1 MEQNRIKQITISI
14 WDCLKRLEF
23 LADQLNRSTSPG
35 KRNSLKK
42 DIQFVRAKITHSFK
56 RIAKLVDG
64 NIISVTFL
72 EENSGIKWKRLYTN
86 VSVEDVKS
94 HLKLISYLKE
104 ENIQILEIQETKT
117 KNSLTKLS

>member
-1 MEQNRIKQITISI
+1 MGIITPFFRI
-14 WDCLKRLEF
+14 
-23 LADQLNRSTSPG
+23 TSSAVIP
-35 KRNSLKK
+35 
-42 DIQFVRAKITHSFK
+42 QTV
-56 RIAKLVDG
+56 V
-64 NIISVTFL
+64 SVTFL

>member
-1 MEQNRIKQITISI
+1 MEQNRIKQITLSI
-14 WDCLKRLEF
+14 WDCLKRLEI
-23 LADQLNRSTSPG
+23 LANQFNRSTSKG
-35 KRNSLKK
+35 KRNSLNKEA
-42 DIQFVRAKITHSFK
+42 QFVRAKITHSFK

-86 VSVEDVKS
+86 VSIEDVKS

-104 ENIQILEIQETKT
+104 ENIKIIEIQETKT
-117 KNSLTKLS
+117 KDSLEKLS

>member
-1 MEQNRIKQITISI
+1 MEQNRIKQITLSI
-14 WDCLKRLEF
+14 WDCLKRLEI
-23 LADQLNRSTSPG
+23 LADKFNRSTSKG
-35 KRNSLKK
+35 KRNSLNKEA
-42 DIQFVRAKITHSFK
+42 QFVRAKITHSFK

-86 VSVEDVKS
+86 VSIEDVKS

-104 ENIQILEIQETKT
+104 ENIKIIEIQETKT
-117 KNSLTKLS
+117 KDSLEKLS

>member
-1 MEQNRIKQITISI
+1 MEQNRIKQITLSI
-14 WDCLKRLEF
+14 WDCLKRLEI
-23 LADQLNRSTSPG
+23 LADQFNRSTSKG
-35 KRNSLKK
+35 KRNSLNKEA
-42 DIQFVRAKITHSFK
+42 QFVKAKITHSFK

-86 VSVEDVKS
+86 VSIEDVKS

-104 ENIQILEIQETKT
+104 ENIKIIEIQETKT
-117 KNSLTKLS
+117 KDSLEKLS

>member
-1 MEQNRIKQITISI
+1 MEQNRIKQITLSI
-14 WDCLKRLEF
+14 WDCLKRLEI
-23 LADQLNRSTSPG
+23 LADKFNRSTSKG
-35 KRNSLKK
+35 KRNSLNKEA
-42 DIQFVRAKITHSFK
+42 QFVKAKITHSFK

-86 VSVEDVKS
+86 VSIEDVKS

-104 ENIQILEIQETKT
+104 ENIKIIEIQETKT
-117 KNSLTKLS
+117 KDSLEKLS